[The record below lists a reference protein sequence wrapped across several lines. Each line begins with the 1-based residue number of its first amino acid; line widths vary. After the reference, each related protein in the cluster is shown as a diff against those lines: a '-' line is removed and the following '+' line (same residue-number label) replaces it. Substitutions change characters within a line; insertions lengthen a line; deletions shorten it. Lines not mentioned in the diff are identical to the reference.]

1 MKDMNKFRFLE
12 DSDLLI
18 KGITQKMENERKEE
32 RGGFPRIPLGILG
45 TNVLGNM
52 LAAKEVIRAF
62 KNF

>member
-18 KGITQKMENERKEE
+18 KGVTQKMENERKEE
-32 RGGFPRIPLGILG
+32 RGGFLRIPLGILG

>member
-1 MKDMNKFRFLE
+1 MKEK
-12 DSDLLI
+12 
-18 KGITQKMENERKEE
+18 KK
-32 RGGFPRIPLGILG
+32 GGFLRIPLGILG